1 MAAFAARSETA
12 MRAEQG
18 VVEGRIISMISRI
31 PFNIASVEIQ
41 KTRPGRNWR
50 LTAQPGE
57 VGDGTGRLRIGAK

>member
-18 VVEGRIISMISRI
+18 VVEGGHHFDDQRI
-31 PFNIASVEIQ
+31 PLNIASVEIQ
-41 KTRPGRNWR
+41 KTRPGRNRR
-50 LTAQPGE
+50 LTAQPDE

>member
-18 VVEGRIISMISRI
+18 VVEGRIISMVSRT

-41 KTRPGRNWR
+41 KTRPGRNR
-50 LTAQPGE
+50 GLTA
-57 VGDGTGRLRIGAK
+57 